1 MQTIINDGAI
11 IIISI
16 VLPFV
21 VSLCQSESW
30 SAHTKQWI
38 AVAVCLVAG
47 VAYVITS
54 GAPLSDIPT
63 VAVTFVGGTQTAYL
77 LFSAIGIKSKILD
90 ALARVKLTVEPKAD
104 GGSTSTDT
112 DTSTTGQVA

>member
-1 MQTIINDGAI
+1 MTITYGISLI
-11 IIISI
+11 VTSI

-21 VSLCQSESW
+21 VALLQNEAW
-30 SAHTKQWI
+30 SARTKEWI

-47 VAYVITS
+47 VAYVVQS
-54 GAPLSDIPT
+54 GLPLSDVVP

-77 LFSAIGIKSKILD
+77 LFTAVGIKSKILD

-104 GGSTSTDT
+104 DSSTST
-112 DTSTTGQVA
+112 DTSTTGKAA

>member
-1 MQTIINDGAI
+1 MTITYGVSLVIT
-11 IIISI
+11 SI

-21 VSLCQSESW
+21 VALLQNESW
-30 SAHTKQWI
+30 SARTKQWI

-54 GAPLSDIPT
+54 ETPLSDIPT
-63 VAVTFVGGTQTAYL
+63 VAVTLVGGTQTAYL
-77 LFSAIGIKSKILD
+77 LFTAVGIKSKILD

-104 GGSTSTDT
+104 DGSTSTDT
-112 DTSTTGQVA
+112 DATKAA

>member
-1 MQTIINDGAI
+1 MQPIINGGAI

-30 SAHTKQWI
+30 SSRTKEWI
-38 AVAVCLVAG
+38 AVAISAVVG
-47 VAYVITS
+47 VAYVVQS
-54 GAPLSDIPT
+54 GLPLSDVVP
-63 VAVTFVGGTQTAYL
+63 VAVTFVGGCQTAYL
-77 LFSAIGIKSKILD
+77 CFSAIGIKSKVLD

-104 GGSTSTDT
+104 DGSTSTDT
-112 DTSTTGQVA
+112 DATKAA

>member
-1 MQTIINDGAI
+1 MQPIINGGAI

-30 SAHTKQWI
+30 SARTKQWI
-38 AVAVCLVAG
+38 AVAISAVVG
-47 VAYVITS
+47 IAYVVQS
-54 GAPLSDIPT
+54 GLPLSDVVP
-63 VAVTFVGGTQTAYL
+63 VAVTFVGGCQTAYL
-77 LFSAIGIKSKILD
+77 LFSAIGVKSKVLD

-104 GGSTSTDT
+104 DGSTSTDT
-112 DTSTTGQVA
+112 DATKAA

>member
-1 MQTIINDGAI
+1 MQPIINGGAI

-30 SAHTKQWI
+30 SARTKQWI
-38 AVAVCLVAG
+38 AVAISTVVG
-47 VAYVITS
+47 IAYVVQS
-54 GAPLSDIPT
+54 GLPLSDVVP
-63 VAVTFVGGTQTAYL
+63 VAVTFVGGCQTAYL
-77 LFSAIGIKSKILD
+77 CFSAIGIKSKILD

-104 GGSTSTDT
+104 DGSTSTDT
-112 DTSTTGQVA
+112 DATKAA